1 MNEISL
7 VEKKKSDV
15 SDRYRLMAD
24 RIDHN
29 ADAAFGGSCVIIP
42 PPGGGDPIE
51 FILLDL
57 KSDPAQFWATITSK
71 IQILLKELEM
81 RQGQPFAG
89 MNQRR

>member
-1 MNEISL
+1 MNDQPL

-29 ADAAFGGSCVIIP
+29 ADAAFGGACVIIP
-42 PPGGGDPIE
+42 PAGGGEPIE

-57 KSDPAQFWATITSK
+57 KSNPAQFWSTISTK
-71 IQILLKELEM
+71 ITLVLEEM
-81 RQGQPFAG
+81 KQPQGPFAR
-89 MNQRR
+89 QR

>member
-57 KSDPAQFWATITSK
+57 KSDPAQFWATISTK
-71 IQILLKELEM
+71 ITIALEGLKAQ
-81 RQGQPFAG
+81 QGQPFAR
-89 MNQRR
+89 QR